1 MSYTQLSE
9 SVLYRMSALQEKI
22 SDLMLRDSSSIS
34 ADVLEFLNNEIQRL
48 EQAISSDE
56 RVSDN
61 SNNFL
66 YPGYWEMDIQSSK
79 LLLSRQLVLQMEYG
93 DREME
98 TSIQWFTDKIHP
110 EDKPEAIQKFDL
122 VLKHKIE
129 KYENIFRLQ
138 TKTGRWIWVQQ
149 FGRAVSLSENKRLYG
164 IQLDINAFKRGE
176 EALKNSEE
184 KMSAIF
190 KAMPDHLFILNRE
203 GVILNCHLNE
213 HRAKAYNF
221 KTDHFIG
228 KSIDNLLEAELLTKV
243 KNALLSVLECNKI
256 ELIQGKVK
264 INDITKNFE
273 GRFVCYQT
281 DKILVVVRDISEEI
295 INKGLILDQKEQI
308 EAVASLLPEVVF
320 ETNLD
325 GKLTFVNVK
334 AFEKFEYLPEDF
346 EKGLYCLDMI
356 VASERLKAAENIK
369 KMLLGE
375 AEKKGLEYTAISKT
389 GRLFPV
395 RIFSSRI
402 FKRDKLVG
410 LRGIIIDIS
419 VEKETKSSLH
429 YEQEKFMQLAENSNE
444 AFYIRDLS
452 KKLLYVN
459 QGFETIFKRSRNEIL
474 ENPWNLLKWTH
485 PDDVEMLKNL
495 IDLVYE
501 EKKKAHQLQFRII
514 RGDGQIRWIWARTF
528 PILDQQGNIF
538 RIAGIG
544 ADVTEQVTL
553 LEELKIAKNLAE
565 KQDMQKSVFLSNL
578 SHELRTPLN
587 SILGFIELLESTDLS
602 ELDSKKYVGI
612 IKKSGFLLLQL
623 LNDIIDISK
632 IETGQITIEKTKF
645 LVNALLED
653 IQKALEYNM
662 VKMSSPEVEIILKVP
677 ANSSDIEL
685 FTDKTRLQQILTNLL
700 VNAIKFTPKGCIE
713 FGYILNKPG
722 EIQFY
727 VFDNGIGIP
736 KDKQE
741 TIFNRFYQLDKNQCS
756 HKGYG
761 LGLTITKG
769 LINLI
774 GGNIWLESEPGSGT
788 KFYFTLPYFE
798 INQNVGET
806 PLDNKIQNEFK
817 WDNKNILIVED
828 DDINRLFLQE
838 VLKKTKAKTKQIYN
852 GEKAIEEC
860 LAQNYDLILMDIG
873 LPGING
879 FEATRR
885 IREFNPQIP
894 IVAQTAYA
902 MLYDKEKCLKS
913 GFNAYISKP
922 VNRIKLLET
931 LSELFENSNING
943 S

>member
-22 SDLMLRDSSSIS
+22 SGLILQDLSSIS
-34 ADVLEFLNNEIQRL
+34 PEVLEFLNSEIQRL
-48 EQAISSDE
+48 EQMISADE
-56 RVSDN
+56 RGSGNINDG
-61 SNNFL
+61 L
-66 YPGYWEMDIQSSK
+66 YPGYWEMDIKSSK
-79 LLLSRQLVLQMEYG
+79 LLLSKQLVLQMEFG

-98 TSIQWFTDKIHP
+98 TSIEWFTDKIHP
-110 EDKPEAIQKFDL
+110 DDKPGAIQKFDL

-129 KYENIFRLQ
+129 KYENIFRLH

-149 FGRAVSLSENKRLYG
+149 FGRAISMGENKRIYG

-176 EALKNSEE
+176 EALKNSEV
-184 KMSAIF
+184 KMNTIF
-190 KAMPDHLFILNRE
+190 KALPDHLFILNYE

-213 HRAKAYNF
+213 QRAKAYNF

-228 KSIDNLLEAELLTKV
+228 KSIDNLLEPELLSRV
-243 KNALLSVLECNKI
+243 KNTLVSVLECNKI

-264 INDITKNFE
+264 IHDITKSFE

-295 INKGLILDQKEQI
+295 MNKNLIRDQKEQI
-308 EAVASLLPEVVF
+308 DAVASLLPEVIF
-320 ETNLD
+320 ETNMD

-356 VASERLKAAENIK
+356 VPSERLKAAENIK

-389 GRLFPV
+389 GRLFPA

-402 FKRDKLVG
+402 FKGDQLIG

-419 VEKETKSSLH
+419 VEKATKNSLH

-459 QGFETIFKRSRNEIL
+459 QGFEAIFMRSRQEIL
-474 ENPWNLLKWTH
+474 DNPWNLLKWTH
-485 PDDVEMLKNL
+485 PEDVEMLKRL
-495 IDLVYE
+495 IDLTYE
-501 EKKKAHQLQFRII
+501 DKKKTHQLQFRII
-514 RGDGQIRWIWARTF
+514 RGDGQTRWIWARTF
-528 PILDQQGNIF
+528 PIMDQQGNIF

-544 ADVTEQVTL
+544 ADVTEQVSL
-553 LEELKIAKNLAE
+553 LEELKTAKILAE
-565 KQDMQKSVFLSNL
+565 NQDRQKSVFLSNL

-587 SILGFIELLESTDLS
+587 SILGFIEMLESTDLS
-602 ELDSKKYVGI
+602 ELDSKRYIGI
-612 IKKSGFLLLQL
+612 IKKSGFMLLQL

-632 IETGQITIEKTKF
+632 IETGQITVEKTKF
-645 LVNALLED
+645 SVNSLLED
-653 IQKALEYNM
+653 IQKILECNM
-662 VKMSSPEVEIILKVP
+662 ARMSNPEVEIGLKIP
-677 ANSSDIEL
+677 SNSSGIEI

-700 VNAIKFTPKGCIE
+700 VNAIKFTPKGYVE
-713 FGYILNKPG
+713 FGYTLNKPG
-722 EIQFY
+722 EIQFF

-741 TIFNRFYQLDKNQCS
+741 TIFNRFYQLDKEQGS
-756 HKGYG
+756 TKGYG

-774 GGNIWLESEPGSGT
+774 GGNIWLESEPGNGT
-788 KFYFTLPYFE
+788 KFYFTLPFSE
-798 INQNVGET
+798 ASQHVLET
-806 PLDNKIQNEFK
+806 PVDNKTLNEFH

-838 VLKKTKAKTKQIYN
+838 ILKKTKAKTKQIFN
-852 GEKAIEEC
+852 GEKAVEEC
-860 LAQNYDLILMDIG
+860 FAGNYDLVLMDIG

-885 IREFNPQIP
+885 IREFNPKIP

-913 GFNAYISKP
+913 GFNAYVSKP

-931 LSELFENSNING
+931 LSTLFENTKTS
-943 S
+943 